1 MGRRPLQHGV
11 SFVPV
16 SAHRY
21 YSAGGGGAG
30 GGLLPVGVS
39 GQVVECSAAQLSE
52 SCPSGQIANY
62 SVFGGIPHSTQVE
75 CDMYEVFR

>member
-21 YSAGGGGAG
+21 YSAGGGG
-30 GGLLPVGVS
+30 LLPVGRLWAGSFKPVLR
-39 GQVVECSAAQLSE
+39 EE
-52 SCPSGQIANY
+52 K
-62 SVFGGIPHSTQVE
+62 GGGETRGGGHFIEILCVGR
-75 CDMYEVFR
+75 M

>member
-21 YSAGGGGAG
+21 YSGGGGRG
-30 GGLLPVGVS
+30 MLPVGRLWAGSFKPVLR
-39 GQVVECSAAQLSE
+39 EE
-52 SCPSGQIANY
+52 K
-62 SVFGGIPHSTQVE
+62 GGGETRGGGHFIEILCVGR
-75 CDMYEVFR
+75 M

>member
-21 YSAGGGGAG
+21 YSAGGGDGG
-30 GGLLPVGVS
+30 GGLLPVGRLWAGSFKPVLR
-39 GQVVECSAAQLSE
+39 EE
-52 SCPSGQIANY
+52 K
-62 SVFGGIPHSTQVE
+62 GGGGDTWWWPF
-75 CDMYEVFR
+75 Y

>member
-21 YSAGGGGAG
+21 YSAGGG
-30 GGLLPVGVS
+30 LLPVGRLWAGSFKPVLREEK
-39 GQVVECSAAQLSE
+39 GGGGRHVVVAILLRFC
-52 SCPSGQIANY
+52 
-62 SVFGGIPHSTQVE
+62 VWGGCE
-75 CDMYEVFR
+75 EK

>member
-21 YSAGGGGAG
+21 YSAGG
-30 GGLLPVGVS
+30 LLPVGRLCRAGSFKPVLR
-39 GQVVECSAAQLSE
+39 EE
-52 SCPSGQIANY
+52 K
-62 SVFGGIPHSTQVE
+62 GGGGETRGGGHFIEILCVGR
-75 CDMYEVFR
+75 M

>member
-21 YSAGGGGAG
+21 YSAGGG
-30 GGLLPVGVS
+30 LLPVGRLWAGSFKPVLR
-39 GQVVECSAAQLSE
+39 EE
-52 SCPSGQIANY
+52 K
-62 SVFGGIPHSTQVE
+62 GGGETRGGGHFIEILCVGR
-75 CDMYEVFR
+75 M